1 MSESVADT
9 SSPGLARSPGYE
21 RPAQNASGEA
31 RKFADE
37 KAFASLLTDTVVESM
52 ADILGENV
60 LSLLISKGMLDHA
73 ENPGEL
79 ERQLSLTFGNG
90 SVVLERM
97 IVKAL
102 YRKLGYVPIQP
113 SASTMLKPWTRR
125 GTSSARGANESHRTN
140 HPGLA

>member
-1 MSESVADT
+1 MADT

-21 RPAQNASGEA
+21 RPAENASGED
-31 RKFADE
+31 RRVGDE

-102 YRKLGYVPIQP
+102 YRKLGIRADSSFGFDYAKALDVAR
-113 SASTMLKPWTRR
+113 SVFGETRR
-125 GTSSARGANESHRTN
+125 KWKNV
-140 HPGLA
+140 LD

>member
-1 MSESVADT
+1 
-9 SSPGLARSPGYE
+9 
-21 RPAQNASGEA
+21 
-31 RKFADE
+31 
-37 KAFASLLTDTVVESM
+37 M

-60 LSLLISKGMLDHA
+60 LSLLISKGMLDNA

-102 YRKLGYVPIQP
+102 YRKLGIR
-113 SASTMLKPWTRR
+113 SDSTIGFDYAKALDAARHVFGERR
-125 GTSSARGANESHRTN
+125 K
-140 HPGLA
+140 

>member
-1 MSESVADT
+1 MADT
-9 SSPGLARSPGYE
+9 SSPGLARSPAYE
-21 RPAQNASGEA
+21 RPAESASGED
-31 RKFADE
+31 RRVGDE

-79 ERQLSLTFGNG
+79 ERQLALTFGNG
-90 SVVLERM
+90 SLVLERM

-102 YRKLGYVPIQP
+102 YRKLGIRADSSSGFDYAKALDV
-113 SASTMLKPWTRR
+113 ARNVFGETRR
-125 GTSSARGANESHRTN
+125 KWKNV
-140 HPGLA
+140 LD

>member
-1 MSESVADT
+1 MADT
-9 SSPGLARSPGYE
+9 SSPGLARSPAYE
-21 RPAQNASGEA
+21 RPAESASGED
-31 RKFADE
+31 RRVGDE

-79 ERQLSLTFGNG
+79 ERQLSSTFGNG
-90 SVVLERM
+90 SLVLERM

-102 YRKLGYVPIQP
+102 YRKLGIRLDSSFGFDYAKALDAAKHVFGE
-113 SASTMLKPWTRR
+113 RR
-125 GTSSARGANESHRTN
+125 K
-140 HPGLA
+140 

>member
-9 SSPGLARSPGYE
+9 SSSGLARSPGYE
-21 RPAQNASGEA
+21 RPAQNASGEDQ
-31 RKFADE
+31 KVGDE

-79 ERQLSLTFGNG
+79 ERQLSSTFGNG
-90 SVVLERM
+90 SLVLERM

-102 YRKLGYVPIQP
+102 YRKLGIRLDSSFGFDYAKALDAAKHVFGE
-113 SASTMLKPWTRR
+113 RR
-125 GTSSARGANESHRTN
+125 K
-140 HPGLA
+140 